1 MSVQRVGAALIS
13 QIRRFRYLPDRALH
27 RRRREAARSQLA
39 GIGRIQRILVVCSGN
54 ICRSPYLAA
63 VLREKLPGVRV
74 ASAGFVGF
82 NRPVPEF
89 SLSVAALRGI
99 DLTSFRSQT
108 VEPRRARAADLVL
121 VMEPRQAKYLASY
134 YGVPRRR
141 IITVGDLDSIV
152 PPMRSI
158 QDPYQQPRETFVAT
172 FDRLDRCA
180 RTLCKTLRLSESIFA
195 NTVLPLPRPAVRSGA
210 TTEHSPQP
218 VS

>member
-1 MSVQRVGAALIS
+1 MLT
-13 QIRRFRYLPDRALH
+13 IRRLRYLPDRALH
-27 RRRREAARSQLA
+27 KRRRDAARSQLA

-63 VLREKLPGVRV
+63 VLRQKLPGVRI

-89 SLSVAALRGI
+89 ALSVASLRGI

-108 VEPRRARAADLVL
+108 IEPRRARTADLVL
-121 VMEPRQAKYLASY
+121 VMEARQANYLASY
-134 YGVPRRR
+134 YGVPMRR
-141 IITVGDLDSIV
+141 IIVVGDLDSLV

-158 QDPYQQPRETFVAT
+158 QDPFQQPRETFVAT
-172 FDRLDRCA
+172 YDRLDRCA
-180 RTLCKTLRLSESIFA
+180 RTLCKTLRLSESILA
-195 NTVLPLPRPAVRSGA
+195 NTVLPMPHHSPPSSA
-210 TTEHSPQP
+210 TTEHLPQP